1 MNEQK
6 IHYCFT
12 LSEEQMEYL
21 RSKKYKID
29 RMECFMSLV
38 TLAVRETKLEQ
49 LSKTQQ
55 VEILPGQFMVNN
67 TELAQLWDKDRKTVP
82 KLLEAMEQHGI
93 FSSQKVG
100 DNRIY
105 TLHSL
110 SGWYI
115 GGEFKSNEFTLK
127 RNETS
132 TAIFHKDVPAAK
144 VVVIEPDD
152 TKDGKNKGKDKSAAN
167 GGKSTDGNEGKNPAT
182 NAAAP
187 QPASQSN
194 DSAVEGKSQADGSS
208 SLSSHDDK
216 FPQGNVAQDGKANE
230 GKQVATPSPQQGGQQ
245 KQNPLPQSG
254 GQPQQPNNNGRPQ
267 GNDINGN
274 YHNTNGNSYQNG
286 WQKHK

>member
-12 LSEEQMEYL
+12 LSEEQVEYL
-21 RSKKYKID
+21 RNKKYKID

-38 TLAVRETKLEQ
+38 TLAVRERKLEQ

-55 VEILPGQFMVNN
+55 VEILPGQFMVDN
-67 TELAQLWDKDRKTVP
+67 TELARLWDKDRKTVP
-82 KLLEAMEQHGI
+82 KLLEAMEQRGI

-100 DNRIY
+100 DSRIY

-144 VVVIEPDD
+144 VIVIEVDD
-152 TKDGKNKGKDKSAAN
+152 TKDGKNKGKDKSAAS

-182 NAAAP
+182 NAAAH
-187 QPASQSN
+187 QPTSQSN
-194 DSAVEGKSQADGSS
+194 DGAAEGKSQADGSS

-216 FPQGNVAQDGKANE
+216 SPHGNVAQDGKTNE
-230 GKQVATPSPQQGGQQ
+230 GKQIATPSPQQGGQQ
-245 KQNPLPQSG
+245 KPNPQPQSG
-254 GQPQQPNNNGRPQ
+254 GQPQQQSSNGKPQ

-274 YHNTNGNSYQNG
+274 YHNPNGNSYPNG

>member
-12 LSEEQMEYL
+12 LSEEQVEYL

-55 VEILPGQFMVNN
+55 VEILPGQFMVDN
-67 TELAQLWDKDRKTVP
+67 TELARLWDKDRKTVP
-82 KLLEAMEQHGI
+82 KLLDAMEQRGI
-93 FSSQKVG
+93 FSLQKVG

-144 VVVIEPDD
+144 VITVEVED

-167 GGKSTDGNEGKNPAT
+167 GGKSTDVNEGKNS
-182 NAAAP
+182 AANGMKP
-187 QPASQSN
+187 QPTPQSN
-194 DSAVEGKSQADGSS
+194 DGAAEGKSQVDGSS
-208 SLSSHDDK
+208 SLSSSDDK
-216 FPQGNVAQDGKANE
+216 SPQGNVAQDGKANE
-230 GKQVATPSPQQGGQQ
+230 GKKVATPSPQQGGQQ
-245 KQNPLPQSG
+245 KPNPQSQSG
-254 GQPQQPNNNGRPQ
+254 GQPQQPNNNSRPQ
-267 GNDINGN
+267 GNGNTSNNHKPNGN
-274 YHNTNGNSYQNG
+274 TYQNG

>member
-12 LSEEQMEYL
+12 LSEEQVEYL

-29 RMECFMSLV
+29 RMECFMSLI

-55 VEILPGQFMVNN
+55 VEILPGQFMVDN
-67 TELAQLWDKDRKTVP
+67 TELARLWDKDRKTDP
-82 KLLEAMEQHGI
+82 KLLEAMEQRGI

-132 TAIFHKDVPAAK
+132 TAIFHKEVPAAR
-144 VVVIEPDD
+144 VIVIEVDD

-187 QPASQSN
+187 QPTSQSN
-194 DSAVEGKSQADGSS
+194 DGAVEGKSQADGSS

-245 KQNPLPQSG
+245 TPNPQPQSG
-254 GQPQQPNNNGRPQ
+254 GQQQQPNNNGRPQ
-267 GNDINGN
+267 GNGNNGN
-274 YHNTNGNSYQNG
+274 YQQPNGNTYQNG
-286 WQKHK
+286 CQKHK